1 MTPDNDAVRHYN
13 TRPRNPA
20 PANNNIVDQIK
31 NPCIML
37 PRNVVLIPACA
48 VLLSGSDAFAPAAR
62 QPQSPRVSSTEVGM
76 SNGGRREF
84 VSKFAKVAS
93 AAVLVGGTAGAN
105 GLDFDAF
112 AAGEVAKDV
121 EKCNPK
127 LDPKC
132 IPKLSDDE
140 ALCQY
145 GGSGQ
150 KRGEACRRV
159 KQAGGTLPEVKK
171 EKSLGGAYAM

>member
-1 MTPDNDAVRHYN
+1 
-13 TRPRNPA
+13 
-20 PANNNIVDQIK
+20 
-31 NPCIML
+31 ML

-48 VLLSGSDAFAPAAR
+48 VLLAGSDAFAPAV
-62 QPQSPRVSSTEVGM
+62 QPQSARVSSTQIGM
-76 SNGGRREF
+76 SNVDRREF
-84 VSKFAKVAS
+84 ASRFAILAS
-93 AAVLVGGTAGAN
+93 GAVLAGDIVGAN
-105 GLDFDAF
+105 ALDFDAF
-112 AAGEVAKDV
+112 EKGEVEKDV

>member
-1 MTPDNDAVRHYN
+1 MPAFTANKRHSLIRQR
-13 TRPRNPA
+13 TRT
-20 PANNNIVDQIK
+20 
-31 NPCIML
+31 ML

-48 VLLSGSDAFAPAAR
+48 VLLAGSDAFAPAA
-62 QPQSPRVSSTEVGM
+62 QPQSSRVSSTEIGM

-84 VSKFAKVAS
+84 VSKFATFAS
-93 AAVLVGGTAGAN
+93 AAAVLAGDVAGA
-105 GLDFDAF
+105 GALDFDAF
-112 AAGEVAKDV
+112 ERGEVEKDV
-121 EKCNPK
+121 QKCNPK

-159 KQAGGTLPEVKK
+159 KQAGGALPEVKK
-171 EKSLGGAYAM
+171 ERSLGGAYAM